1 VEQLALILARTGPV
15 SLKLDL
21 FWPTMTGMLELISS
35 SERSIR
41 SLRFTNTSSTPLT
54 ISYFQHLNLADLQE
68 FEVVKLPWVQSRQLM
83 DLALRSTRSSM
94 TLKIQEDRLTLDLL
108 RHDLLK
114 QVVKFDI
121 EARQ

>member
-21 FWPTMTGMLELISS
+21 FWLTTTGMLELISS

-41 SLRFTNTSSTPLT
+41 SLRVTNTSSTPLT
-54 ISYFQHLNLADLQE
+54 TSYFQRLNLADLQE

-83 DLALRSTRSSM
+83 DLALRSTHSNM
-94 TLKIQEDRLTLDLL
+94 ILKIQEEQLTLDLL

-114 QVVKFDI
+114 QVVEFDI